1 MIFFILKALLVLN
14 PIQYGR
20 FLGWSWTG
28 GGAKRF
34 PSLKSVT
41 YLAMME
47 PGTLK
52 AYQKKIQKLYESRD
66 TPLSSADIS
75 IFSPEI

>member
-14 PIQYGR
+14 PIQDGHL
-20 FLGWSWTG
+20 LGCSWMG

-34 PSLKSVT
+34 PSRKSVT
-41 YLAMME
+41 YFAMME

-66 TPLSSADIS
+66 TPYELC
-75 IFSPEI
+75 

>member
-1 MIFFILKALLVLN
+1 MGVFWGAH
-14 PIQYGR
+14 
-20 FLGWSWTG
+20 GW

-47 PGTLK
+47 PSTLK
-52 AYQKKIQKLYESRD
+52 AYQKKIQNLYESRD
-66 TPLSSADIS
+66 TP
-75 IFSPEI
+75 PELC

>member
-1 MIFFILKALLVLN
+1 MGVFWGGH
-14 PIQYGR
+14 GR
-20 FLGWSWTG
+20 G